1 MFGICASSGFCF
13 FNIDRLT
20 IYEFR
25 LLLFKYRSVYFV
37 RVQTFAILISIC
49 LLCTSSD
56 FCYFNIDGF
65 IMLGFRQLIDIF
77 NDRTQLSIMFE
88 KHFNSLT
95 FTKGV
100 RLVKSGKLNI

>member
-1 MFGICASSGFCF
+1 
-13 FNIDRLT
+13 
-20 IYEFR
+20 
-25 LLLFKYRSVYFV
+25 
-37 RVQTFAILISIC
+37 
-49 LLCTSSD
+49 
-56 FCYFNIDGF
+56 
-65 IMLGFRQLIDIF
+65 MLGFRQLIDIF